1 MLGRM
6 VMTRAPLRITFVG
19 GGTDLPFYYE
29 KRDYGAVVSS
39 AINKYIYVTVNKKF
53 GGRIR
58 VSYSKTE
65 IVDHVN
71 SIEHPSVREALRYL
85 GIEKGIEIVSISDIP
100 SKGTGLG
107 SSSSFLVG
115 LLHALHSYKGEFVNS
130 NELAREAVKIERDIL
145 REEGGKQ
152 DQYIAAYGGINLMK
166 FMRDGSVDMTGAISH
181 DSNFKRI
188 EDSLLL
194 LYTNVERSSTEI
206 HRDQIANSAQK
217 METYDEM
224 KKLAELAFK
233 AICEGDV
240 DSLGKIMD
248 MNWRMKKSL
257 SSKISYGWI
266 DEKYERALK
275 LGAKGGKLVGAGG
288 GGFLL
293 LVAEPEKHENI
304 ARELGLRKVDFRFSQ
319 SWSRVI
325 FVGD

>member
-1 MLGRM
+1 MLNRM

-39 AINKYIYVTVNKKF
+39 AINKYIYVTVNRKF
-53 GGRIR
+53 DSNIR

-65 IVDHVN
+65 IVDSVDK
-71 SIEHPSVREALRYL
+71 IEHPTVRESLRLL
-85 GIEKGIEIVSISDIP
+85 GIENGIEIVSISDIP

-107 SSSSFLVG
+107 SSSAFVVA
-115 LLHALHSYKGEFVNS
+115 LLHALHSFKGEFVNAE
-130 NELAREAVKIERDIL
+130 ELAREAVKIEREIL
-145 REEGGKQ
+145 REEGGRQ
-152 DQYIAAYGGINLMK
+152 DQYIAAHGGINLMK
-166 FMRDGSVDMTGAISH
+166 FMSDGSVNMTSAISH
-181 DSNFKRI
+181 DSSLKRI

-194 LYTNVERSSTEI
+194 LYTTRERSSTEI
-206 HRDQIANSAQK
+206 HRDQILNSKEK

-224 KKLAELAFK
+224 KKLAEVTFK

-240 DSLGKIMD
+240 SALGEF
-248 MNWRMKKSL
+248 MNRNWEMKKSL
-257 SSKISYGWI
+257 SSKISDKWI
-266 DEKYERALK
+266 DEKYERAMK

-293 LVAEPEKHENI
+293 LVAEPEKHNSI
-304 ARELGLRKVDFRFSQ
+304 TKELGLRKIDFKLSY
-319 SWSRVI
+319 SGSKVI